1 MGGRTTF
8 SLSLWERA
16 GVRGV
21 LLAVLAVSFPSFSPA
36 QLLSDLEPERPLA
49 VEDARPI
56 AFRAIGG
63 AVDWA
68 YSVRSSAFA
77 DDTGPGFSV
86 LYGAARGLE
95 LGAALRYVTH
105 PGRNALRGISSGDL
119 EIHALYAIASESA
132 ARPAIAVRLGMQF
145 PTGLDS
151 RGTDLHL
158 SALATRSFDALR
170 LHGNLRWIRL
180 GDKLPSERA
189 DRLEAAVGVDF
200 LVDRQ
205 GSTDTILLAGLSVL
219 SSPVVNAETVL
230 DAEIGLRRKVGPQTI
245 FFGGVGSAVTG
256 EPDRARLR
264 FRAGLSHVF

>member
-1 MGGRTTF
+1 MGDRTRI
-8 SLSLWERA
+8 SLSFR
-16 GVRGV
+16 VRGP
-21 LLAVLAVSFPSFSPA
+21 LLAFLALSLSSPSAA
-36 QLLSDLEPERPLA
+36 QLLSDLEPERPIA
-49 VEDARPI
+49 IEDARPI
-56 AFRAIGG
+56 SYRAIAG

-68 YSVRSSAFA
+68 YRVRSSSFP

-119 EIHALYAIASESA
+119 EVHGLYAIVTESA
-132 ARPAIAVRLGMQF
+132 ARPALAVRLGVQF

-170 LHGNLRWIRL
+170 LHGNLRWISL

-189 DRLEAAVGVDF
+189 DRLEAAFGVDF
-200 LVDRQ
+200 LVDRR
-205 GSTDTILLAGLSVL
+205 GSTDTILLAGVSVL
-219 SSPVVNAETVL
+219 SSPVVHAEAVL
-230 DAEIGLRRKVGPQTI
+230 DAEIGLRRRMGPKTI
-245 FFGGVGSAVTG
+245 FFGGLGSALTG
-256 EPDRARLR
+256 EPDRERLHI
-264 FRAGLSHVF
+264 RAGLSHVF